1 MRSRMLDTR
10 KAGRKTRTSHAQVV
24 DELGR
29 AMVAGTYPV
38 GSILPGDAE
47 LAQRFKVSRTVLRET
62 MKTLAAKGMVVAKA
76 RVGTRVTE
84 KTLWNMFDSEII
96 AWHFDNGVTEEFLL
110 QLYDIR
116 LAFEPFAAGLVAERA
131 TREDIAHLR
140 ELALVMAE
148 PGHTTESLALADLRF
163 HLAVADASH
172 NPFMRTLGSLIEAAL
187 VGMFRISTPPSQNG
201 FSNIADTHMRI
212 VDTIAAG
219 DVAGARKAMEDV
231 IIDGRD
237 HVHEAFLTINRVTA

>member
-1 MRSRMLDTR
+1 MIDTR
-10 KAGRKTRTSHAQVV
+10 RTGRKTRTSHAQVV

-38 GSILPGDAE
+38 GSILPGDVE

-84 KTLWNMFDSEII
+84 KNLWNMFDSEII
-96 AWHFDNGVTEEFLL
+96 AWHFDNGATEEFLL

-131 TREDIAHLR
+131 TGDDIAHLR

-212 VDTIAAG
+212 VDAIAAG

-237 HVHEAFLTINRVTA
+237 HVHEAFLTMSRASA